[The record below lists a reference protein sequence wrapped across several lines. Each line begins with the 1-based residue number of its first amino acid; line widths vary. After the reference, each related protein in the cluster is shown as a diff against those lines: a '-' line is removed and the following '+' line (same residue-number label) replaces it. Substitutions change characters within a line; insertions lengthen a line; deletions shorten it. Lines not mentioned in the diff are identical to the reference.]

1 MQKKYIVNRIQ
12 VRNVEIW
19 IEETLNL
26 LKARGVITENI
37 FIEM

>member
-1 MQKKYIVNRIQ
+1 MQKKNIENRIQ
-12 VRNVEIW
+12 VGNVEIW

-37 FIEM
+37 IIEM

>member
-1 MQKKYIVNRIQ
+1 MQKKNIANRIQ

-37 FIEM
+37 IIEM